1 MRDMTET
8 LDDIEKN
15 ADQSAVYSQVAEDQ
29 EVRNVWWSKA
39 RFLRC
44 LNYVPLRM
52 VDRDYARWR
61 KSRISPR
68 KFRKIQQRL
77 DRLYPPARF
86 SAAKLIGRDKEY
98 NLLLDSFRLHVLKN
112 PVLNKWFGRDELPK
126 AICLTGESG
135 TGKTF
140 LTMVSMKQM
149 LLEAH
154 KNGVLLSPII
164 IKGSDV
170 FSEYYGRS
178 TKQLGKLLEQAASA
192 PSVVYIDEFQSF
204 GKKVRGDTGTELEDT
219 RVQDEINR
227 WLDKIVSGDS
237 RTLVIVAT
245 NSYEQTREDIR
256 RRLTRVDLDS
266 GVTREM
272 LLAIVNDRLVAE
284 GWRGISAEEI
294 VEVLEREAIL
304 RRHGSITPND
314 ILGVFREVKR
324 GKEIP
329 LWETIR
335 RTVPSPLSKW
345 AKPVYK
351 VQLEDFA
358 EAARSMKFYVEREK
372 SREIMDAVYLVTP
385 KVAREEIG
393 GLHDVKDKVLNHI
406 SLAFNRKMSDLGYS
420 SNCRFLLFGPPGTGK
435 TLLALVAAAEN
446 KVAFI
451 KVRGGELMSGATYIG
466 EPEKR
471 IKDLFSLARQRSPCI
486 VFLDEADAIFW
497 GADPTG
503 NKILAQVKAELS
515 EIKSD
520 EGIVVI
526 AASNKEN
533 LIDQA
538 TRDRFE
544 PNVHYV
550 HPPLNDREWN
560 EVVDIHLSKFRRF
573 LDPEVDAPKITRLL
587 RTQRILSP
595 RGASETIAEAH
606 RLWASEIS
614 AASELSAAKDS
625 IEKAA
630 VERKYSADLER
641 LRGLAQADSSL
652 LNNTFLSELNECNY
666 PIRLCHFERAIQAL
680 ESNQAKQM
688 REMEEALILP
698 RPTAGVSYGLYAS
711 EDGNGGIVTVQCSVR
726 PIVAGERRV
735 SVTGNSTST
744 IIGQIV
750 VPDES
755 VRQSAENATEAVS
768 SMLWTLSQLDL
779 SRLHVHFQIRSLLE
793 GAAGQGVSG
802 PSAGLAMVLA
812 LLSELSGAAVPPS
825 VVATGTIGVKLD
837 VGPVGGLGGY
847 GGQTGKIVGV
857 LKSQRVRVTDFVLP
871 AANFRV
877 AADEMRILA
886 EEGIRVHPVAE
897 VSECLATIF
906 GIRKEEL
913 MNKINRGAAAAVP
926 LVQLRNLDV

>member
-1 MRDMTET
+1 MNDMAG

-15 ADQSAVYSQVAEDQ
+15 DKASGLANSVDSEPGTPA
-29 EVRNVWWSKA
+29 VWWNKQS
-39 RFLRC
+39 LRW
-44 LNYVPLRM
+44 LNYVPLRL
-52 VDRDYARWR
+52 VDRDYVKWR

-77 DRLYPPARF
+77 DRLYPPSSF
-86 SAAKLIGRDKEY
+86 SPTKLIGRDKEY
-98 NLLLDSFRLHVLKN
+98 NLLLDSFRLHVLKHAI
-112 PVLNKWFGRDELPK
+112 LKRWFGKDELPK

-178 TKQLGKLLEQAASA
+178 TKQLGRLLEQAASA

-204 GKKVRGDTGTELEDT
+204 GKKVRGETGTELEDT

-227 WLDKIVSGDS
+227 WLDKIVSNDS

-272 LLAIVNDRLVAE
+272 LLAIVNDRLSAE
-284 GWRGISAEEI
+284 GWRAISAEEI
-294 VEVLEREAIL
+294 VGVLEREAVL

-324 GKEIP
+324 AKEIP

-335 RTVPSPLSKW
+335 RSMPGPLSKW
-345 AKPVYK
+345 TKPAYNVS
-351 VQLEDFA
+351 LGDFA

-385 KVAREEIG
+385 KVSRDDVG
-393 GLHDVKDKVLNHI
+393 GLHDLRDKMLNHI
-406 SLAFNRKMSDLGYS
+406 SLAFSRKMSALGYA
-420 SNCRFLLFGPPGTGK
+420 SNCRFLLLGPPGTGK

-451 KVRGGELMSGATYIG
+451 KVRGGELMSGAAYIG

-471 IKDLFSLARQRSPCI
+471 IKDLFALARQRSPCI
-486 VFLDEADAIFW
+486 LFLDEADAIFW

-515 EIKSD
+515 EIKAD
-520 EGIVVI
+520 EGIVVV

-544 PNVHYV
+544 PNVFYV

-560 EVVDIHLSKFRRF
+560 EVVNIHLRKFRRF
-573 LDPEVDAPKITRLL
+573 LHPEVDATKITRLF

-595 RGASETIAEAH
+595 RAASETIAEAH

-614 AASELSAAKDS
+614 AAYELRASKDLTERS
-625 IEKAA
+625 A
-630 VERKYSADLER
+630 VEEKYAADLER
-641 LRGLAQADSSL
+641 LRHQIETAQIESGLSQIDQVDE
-652 LNNTFLSELNECNY
+652 FNY
-666 PIRLCHFERAIQAL
+666 LIRLSHFENAIQAL
-680 ESNQAKQM
+680 ESSQTKQR
-688 REMEEALILP
+688 REMEEALILSS
-698 RPTAGVSYGLYAS
+698 PTPGASFGLYAT
-711 EDGNGGIVTVQCSVR
+711 EDGTGGIITVQCSVR
-726 PIVAGERRV
+726 PVTPGESRV
-735 SVTGNSTST
+735 SVTGNSTSAV
-744 IIGQIV
+744 IGQLV

-755 VRQSAENATEAVS
+755 VRQSAENAAEAVS
-768 SMLWTLSQLDL
+768 AMLWAESRLDI
-779 SRLHVHFQIRSLLE
+779 SRLHIHFQIRSILE
-793 GAAGQGVSG
+793 GAPGQGVSG
-802 PSAGLAMVLA
+802 PSAGLAMVVA
-812 LLSELSGAAVPPS
+812 LLSELSGQVISPS
-825 VVATGTIGVKLD
+825 IVATGTIGVKLD

-847 GGQTGKIVGV
+847 GAQTGKIVGI
-857 LKSQRVRVTDFVLP
+857 LKSQKIQVTDLVLP
-871 AANFRV
+871 AANFEV
-877 AADEMRILA
+877 ASDEMNVLK
-886 EEGIRVHPVAE
+886 EEGIRLHPVSE
-897 VSECLATIF
+897 VSECLSTVFGVSKTELVLKIRERVGSAATY
-906 GIRKEEL
+906 
-913 MNKINRGAAAAVP
+913 ATD
-926 LVQLRNLDV
+926 LDVQF

>member
-1 MRDMTET
+1 
-8 LDDIEKN
+8 
-15 ADQSAVYSQVAEDQ
+15 
-29 EVRNVWWSKA
+29 
-39 RFLRC
+39 
-44 LNYVPLRM
+44 
-52 VDRDYARWR
+52 
-61 KSRISPR
+61 
-68 KFRKIQQRL
+68 
-77 DRLYPPARF
+77 
-86 SAAKLIGRDKEY
+86 
-98 NLLLDSFRLHVLKN
+98 VLKHAI
-112 PVLNKWFGRDELPK
+112 LKRWFDRDELPK

-178 TKQLGKLLEQAASA
+178 TKQLSRLLEQAASA

-272 LLAIVNDRLVAE
+272 LLAIVNDRLSAE

-294 VEVLEREAIL
+294 VVVLEREAVL

-324 GKEIP
+324 AKEIP

-335 RTVPSPLSKW
+335 RSMPGPLSKL
-345 AKPVYK
+345 AKPAYK
-351 VQLEDFA
+351 VGLEDFA

-385 KVAREEIG
+385 KVSRDEIG
-393 GLHDVKDKVLNHI
+393 GLHDLRDKILNHI
-406 SLAFNRKMSDLGYS
+406 SLAFSRKMSALGYA

-471 IKDLFSLARQRSPCI
+471 VKDLFALARQRSPCI
-486 VFLDEADAIFW
+486 LFLDEADAIFW

-503 NKILAQVKAELS
+503 NKILAQVKAELG
-515 EIKSD
+515 EIKPD

-544 PNVHYV
+544 PNVFCV

-560 EVVDIHLSKFRRF
+560 EVVEIHLRRF
-573 LDPEVDAPKITRLL
+573 QRFLHPEVDAPKITRLF
-587 RTQRILSP
+587 RTERILSP
-595 RGASETIAEAH
+595 RAASETIAEAH

-614 AASELSAAKDS
+614 AAYELRASKDLS
-625 IEKAA
+625 GKTS
-630 VERKYSADLER
+630 VELKYAADLER
-641 LRGLAQADSSL
+641 LTYLVGTHGMQ
-652 LNNTFLSELNECNY
+652 SELSSIEQVDESNY
-666 PIRLCHFERAIQAL
+666 PIRLYHFERAIQAL
-680 ESNQAKQM
+680 ESSQAKQR
-688 REMEEALILP
+688 REMEEALILSS
-698 RPTAGVSYGLYAS
+698 PTPGASFGLYAS
-711 EDGNGGIVTVQCSVR
+711 EDGTGGIITVQCSVR
-726 PIVAGERRV
+726 PVTPGESRV

-744 IIGQIV
+744 VIGQFV
-750 VPDES
+750 LPDES
-755 VRQSAENATEAVS
+755 VRQSAENAAEAVS
-768 SMLWTLSQLDL
+768 SMLWTECRLDI
-779 SRLHVHFQIRSLLE
+779 SRLHVHFQVRSILE
-793 GAAGQGVSG
+793 GAPGQGVSG

-812 LLSELSGAAVPPS
+812 LLSELSGLMISPS

-837 VGPVGGLGGY
+837 IGPVGGLGGY
-847 GGQTGKIVGV
+847 GAQTGKIVGV
-857 LKSQRVRVTDFVLP
+857 LKSQRIRVTDLVLP
-871 AANFRV
+871 AANFEV
-877 AADEMRILA
+877 AGDEMRMLV
-886 EEGIRVHPVAE
+886 EEGIGVHPVST
-897 VSECLATIF
+897 VSECLKIVF
-906 GIRKEEL
+906 GVGKEEL
-913 MNKINRGAAAAVP
+913 MPKIRERVGTAATPA
-926 LVQLRNLDV
+926 QLI

>member
-1 MRDMTET
+1 MAEELR
-8 LDDIEKN
+8 DIENDRTIPGLDNSVDSEHGVPN
-15 ADQSAVYSQVAEDQ
+15 A
-29 EVRNVWWSKA
+29 WWS
-39 RFLRC
+39 RGWYLRWA
-44 LNYVPLRM
+44 NYVPLRL
-52 VDRDYARWR
+52 VDRDYAKWR
-61 KSRISPR
+61 KSKITPR

-77 DRLYPPARF
+77 DRLYPPNRF

-98 NLLLDSFRLHVLKN
+98 NLLLDSFRLHVLKHAI
-112 PVLNKWFGRDELPK
+112 LKKWFDRDELPK

-178 TKQLGKLLEQAASA
+178 TKQLSRLLEQASSA

-227 WLDKIVSGDS
+227 WLDKIVSNDS

-256 RRLTRVDLDS
+256 RRLTRVDLDT

-272 LLAIVNDRLVAE
+272 LLAIVNDRLGAE
-284 GWRGISAEEI
+284 GWHGISAEEI
-294 VEVLEREAIL
+294 VEVLEREAVL

-324 GKEIP
+324 AKEIP

-335 RTVPSPLSKW
+335 RSMPSPLSKW
-345 AKPVYK
+345 TKPVYN
-351 VQLEDFA
+351 VVLEDFA

-385 KVAREEIG
+385 KVSRDEIG
-393 GLHDVKDKVLNHI
+393 GLHDLRDKILNHI
-406 SLAFNRKMSDLGYS
+406 SLAFSRKMSALGYS

-451 KVRGGELMSGATYIG
+451 KVRGAELMSGASYIG

-471 IKDLFSLARQRSPCI
+471 IRDLFALARQRSPCI
-486 VFLDEADAIFW
+486 LFLDEADAVFW

-515 EIKSD
+515 EIKPD

-544 PNVHYV
+544 PNVFYV
-550 HPPLNDREWN
+550 HPPLNDKEWN
-560 EVVDIHLSKFRRF
+560 EVADIHLRKFKRF
-573 LDPEVDAPKITRLL
+573 LHHEVDAAKVTRLF

-595 RGASETIAEAH
+595 RAASETIAESH

-614 AASELSAAKDS
+614 AAYELRASKDVA
-625 IEKAA
+625 EKAS
-630 VERKYSADLER
+630 VQVKYAADLER
-641 LRGLAQADSSL
+641 LAYQIDKHGPQLGLSSIEQVDE
-652 LNNTFLSELNECNY
+652 SNY
-666 PIRLCHFERAIQAL
+666 LMRLYHFEKAIQAL
-680 ESNQAKQM
+680 ESAQARQR
-688 REMEEALILP
+688 REMEEALILSS
-698 RPTAGVSYGLYAS
+698 PTSGASFGLYAS
-711 EDGNGGIVTVQCSVR
+711 EDGTGGIITVQCSVR
-726 PIVAGERRV
+726 PLTPGEPRV
-735 SVTGNSTST
+735 SVTGNSTSAV
-744 IIGQIV
+744 IGQLV
-750 VPDES
+750 LPDES
-755 VRQSAENATEAVS
+755 VRQSAENAAEAVS
-768 SMLWTLSQLDL
+768 SMLWTDARLDI
-779 SRLHVHFQIRSLLE
+779 SHLHMHFQIRSLLE
-793 GAAGQGVSG
+793 GGPGQGVSG

-812 LLSELSGAAVPPS
+812 LISELSGLVISPS

-837 VGPVGGLGGY
+837 IGPVGGLGGY
-847 GGQTGKIVGV
+847 GAQTGKIVGV
-857 LKSQRVRVTDFVLP
+857 LKSQRIRVTDLVLP
-871 AANFRV
+871 GVNFDV
-877 AADEMRILA
+877 ASDEMRVLT
-886 EEGIRVHPVAE
+886 EEGVKVHPVSS
-897 VSECLATIF
+897 VSNCLETVF
-906 GIRKEEL
+906 GVGKDELLPKIKERVGEASWL
-913 MNKINRGAAAAVP
+913 T
-926 LVQLRNLDV
+926 QLN

>member
-1 MRDMTET
+1 MAAG
-8 LDDIEKN
+8 LDDIEKTN
-15 ADQSAVYSQVAEDQ
+15 PLRESTGFMEAEA
-29 EVRNVWWSKA
+29 EPKRTWWSKS
-39 RFLRC
+39 RPLRWA
-44 LNYVPLRM
+44 NYVPLRL
-52 VDRDYARWR
+52 VDRDYAKWR
-61 KSRISPR
+61 KARISPR

-77 DRLYPPARF
+77 DRLYPPNRF
-86 SAAKLIGRDKEY
+86 SATKLIGRDKEY
-98 NLLLDSFRLHVLKN
+98 NLLLDSFRLHVLKHAI
-112 PVLNKWFGRDELPK
+112 LKKWFDKDELPK

-178 TKQLGKLLEQAASA
+178 TKQLSRLLEQAASA

-227 WLDKIVSGDS
+227 WLDKIVSNDS
-237 RTLVIVAT
+237 RTMVIVAT

-272 LLAIVNDRLVAE
+272 LLAIVNDRLAGE
-284 GWRGISAEEI
+284 GWKGISAEEV
-294 VEVLEREAIL
+294 VEVLEREAVL

-314 ILGVFREVKR
+314 VLGVFREVKR
-324 GKEIP
+324 AKEIP

-335 RTVPSPLSKW
+335 RSMPGPLSKW
-345 AKPVYK
+345 TKPVYK
-351 VQLEDFA
+351 VSLEDFA
-358 EAARSMKFYVEREK
+358 DAARSMKFYVESEK

-385 KVAREEIG
+385 KVSRDEIG
-393 GLHDVKDKVLNHI
+393 GLHELKDKVLNHI
-406 SLAFNRKMSDLGYS
+406 SLAFSRKMSALGYA
-420 SNCRFLLFGPPGTGK
+420 SNCRFLLLGPPGTGK

-451 KVRGGELMSGATYIG
+451 KVRGGELMSGAAYIG

-471 IKDLFSLARQRSPCI
+471 IKDLFALARQRSPCI
-486 VFLDEADAIFW
+486 LFLDEADAIFW

-515 EIKSD
+515 EIKAD

-544 PNVHYV
+544 PNVFYV
-550 HPPLNDREWN
+550 HPPLNDKEWN
-560 EVVDIHLSKFRRF
+560 EVIDIHLRKFRRF
-573 LDPEVDAPKITRLL
+573 LHPEVDASKITRLF

-595 RGASETIAEAH
+595 RAASETIAEAH

-614 AASELSAAKDS
+614 AAHELRTCKDDT
-625 IEKAA
+625 EKTS
-630 VERKYSADLER
+630 VERKYAADLER
-641 LRGLAQADSSL
+641 LRSRIESGQVQAGLTRVDQVDE
-652 LNNTFLSELNECNY
+652 FNY
-666 PIRLCHFERAIQAL
+666 LIGLCHFEKAIQAL
-680 ESNQAKQM
+680 ESSQAKQR
-688 REMEEALILP
+688 REMEEALILSS
-698 RPTAGVSYGLYAS
+698 PTQGASFGLYAT
-711 EDGNGGIVTVQCSVR
+711 EDGTGGIITVQCSVR
-726 PIVAGERRV
+726 PATAGESRV
-735 SVTGNSTST
+735 SVTGNSTSAV
-744 IIGQIV
+744 IGQLV
-750 VPDES
+750 LPDES
-755 VRQSAENATEAVS
+755 VRQSAENAAEAVS
-768 SMLWTLSQLDL
+768 AMLWADSRLDI
-779 SRLHVHFQIRSLLE
+779 SRLHMHFQIRSILE
-793 GAAGQGVSG
+793 GAPGQGVSG

-812 LLSELSGAAVPPS
+812 LLSELSGLLISPS
-825 VVATGTIGVKLD
+825 TVATGTIGVKLD

-847 GGQTGKIVGV
+847 GAQTGKVVGI
-857 LKSQRVRVTDFVLP
+857 LKSEKVRITHLVLP
-871 AANFRV
+871 AANFEV
-877 AADEMRILA
+877 AGDEMGILKD
-886 EEGIRVHPVAE
+886 EGVSLHPIAS
-897 VSECLATIF
+897 VSECLATVF
-906 GIRKEEL
+906 GVSKQELISKIKE
-913 MNKINRGAAAAVP
+913 KVGSAATISQP
-926 LVQLRNLDV
+926 I

>member
-1 MRDMTET
+1 A
-8 LDDIEKN
+8 DIETGSK
-15 ADQSAVYSQVAEDQ
+15 DT
-29 EVRNVWWSKA
+29 WWKKA
-39 RFLRC
+39 APLRWA
-44 LNYVPLRM
+44 NYVPLRL
-52 VDRDYARWR
+52 VDREFVKWR

-77 DRLYPPARF
+77 DRLYPPSRF

-98 NLLLDSFRLHVLKN
+98 NLLLDSFRLHVLKH
-112 PVLNKWFGRDELPK
+112 PMLRKWFNKDELPK

-140 LTMVSMKQM
+140 LTMVSLKQM

-154 KNGVLLSPII
+154 KNGIFLSPII

-178 TKQLGKLLEQAASA
+178 TKQLGKILEQASSA

-204 GKKVRGDTGTELEDT
+204 GRKVRGETGTELEDT
-219 RVQDEINR
+219 RLQDEINR
-227 WLDKIVSGDS
+227 WLDKITTNEA

-272 LLAIVNDRLVAE
+272 LLAIVEDRATAE
-284 GWRGISAEEI
+284 GWRGISSAEI
-294 VEVLEREAIL
+294 LEVLEREAVL

-324 GKEIP
+324 AKEVP
-329 LWETIR
+329 LLETIR
-335 RTVPSPLSKW
+335 RSMPSPLSKW
-345 AKPVYK
+345 TKPIYK
-351 VQLEDFA
+351 VSLEDFA
-358 EAARSMKFYVEREK
+358 QAAHSMKFYVEREK
-372 SREIMDAVYLVTP
+372 SREITDAVYLVTP
-385 KVAREEIG
+385 KVRRDEIG
-393 GLHDVKDKVLNHI
+393 GLHDIRDKVLNHI
-406 SLAFNRKMSDLGYS
+406 SLAFSQKMSELGYA

-451 KVRGGELMSGATYIG
+451 KVRGGELMSGAAYIG

-486 VFLDEADAIFW
+486 LFLDEADAIFW

-515 EIKSD
+515 EIKPD

-544 PNVHYV
+544 PNVYYV
-550 HPPLNDREWN
+550 HPPLNDREWH
-560 EVVDIHLSKFRRF
+560 EVVDIHLRRF
-573 LDPEVDAPKITRLL
+573 DRFMHPEVDATKITRLF
-587 RTQRILSP
+587 RMQRILSP
-595 RGASETIAEAH
+595 RAASETIAEAH

-614 AASELSAAKDS
+614 AVCELRASKDRA
-625 IEKAA
+625 EREA
-630 VERKYSADLER
+630 VEKKYSTDLNR
-641 LRGLAQADSSL
+641 LRSALESSHIPLLALDKVDES
-652 LNNTFLSELNECNY
+652 NY
-666 PIRLCHFERAIQAL
+666 PIRLYHFEKAIEAL
-680 ESNQAKQM
+680 ESNQARQR
-688 REMEEALILP
+688 REMEEALILTA
-698 RPTAGVSYGLYAS
+698 PTPGASFGLYAT
-711 EDGNGGIVTVQCSVR
+711 EDGTGGIITVQCSVR
-726 PIVAGERRV
+726 PMIPGERQV
-735 SVTGNSTST
+735 SVTGNATSAV
-744 IIGQIV
+744 IGQSV
-750 VPDES
+750 VSDES
-755 VRQSAENATEAVS
+755 VLQSAENATEAISSLLWAVS
-768 SMLWTLSQLDL
+768 RVDL
-779 SRLHVHFQIRSLLE
+779 SRLHIHFQIRSILE
-793 GAAGQGVSG
+793 GAPGQGVSG

-812 LLSELSGAAVPPS
+812 LLSELAGLPISPAT
-825 VVATGTIGVKLD
+825 VATGTIGVKLD

-847 GGQTGKIVGV
+847 GAQTGKIVGI
-857 LKSQRVRVTDFVLP
+857 LKAQKIRVTDLVLP
-871 AANFRV
+871 AANFET
-877 AADEMRILA
+877 AGDEMRILT
-886 EEGIRVHPVAE
+886 EEGVHVRPVSN
-897 VSECLATIF
+897 VSECLKIIF
-906 GIRKEEL
+906 DRDMHELVAKIRERFET
-913 MNKINRGAAAAVP
+913 AQ
-926 LVQLRNLDV
+926 LVARSR